1 MLTEHALALKDI
13 FAIVSHAQTGSL
25 APGRRPRALRMAS
38 EVEMRLEYPQVFE
51 LLTTEFTGMLIA
63 YTDRHGKFRRYLPPT
78 PPRIHAHVVT
88 CEASELIALTENLA
102 FLRFILAMGQGMG
115 GGSAPADSLIAACIR
130 HALVARGNDIE
141 FLESA
146 GRTLLPLLGD
156 DYQRLQGIIESA
168 GAL

>member
-1 MLTEHALALKDI
+1 
-13 FAIVSHAQTGSL
+13 
-25 APGRRPRALRMAS
+25 
-38 EVEMRLEYPQVFE
+38 
-51 LLTTEFTGMLIA
+51 LI
-63 YTDRHGKFRRYLPPT
+63 D
-78 PPRIHAHVVT
+78 
-88 CEASELIALTENLA
+88 LTENLS
-102 FLRFILAMGQGMG
+102 FLRFILAMGQGMVG
-115 GGSAPADSLIAACIR
+115 TTAPPDSLVAACIR